1 MTVNFKTLR
10 ADLRHFLNAVGN
22 GESFR
27 TTGDC
32 SLHHTPARE
41 A

>member
-1 MTVNFKTLR
+1 MTVTFKTLR
-10 ADLRHFLNAVGN
+10 ADLKHFLNAVGN
-22 GESFR
+22 SESFR

-32 SLHHTPARE
+32 SLHHSHATE